1 MENKKIID
9 DIKSVLEIEAECI
22 LDLLPNIDDSF
33 AGAVKEIAGCKGRVI
48 LSGMGK
54 AGHVAKKIA
63 ATLSS
68 LGTPSFFVHPAEAV
82 HGDSG
87 MVTKND
93 IVIFISNSGETQ
105 EVLNFTFIVKQ
116 IGAKI
121 ISITG
126 NPESTL
132 AKNSEIHLCAKIKRE
147 ADSLNLA
154 PTSSSTLALSLGDAI
169 AATVSKIKGF
179 TPKDFAFY
187 HPGGSLGDRLRD
199 KKF

>member
-1 MENKKIID
+1 MDNKEIID
-9 DIKSVLEIEAECI
+9 NIKSVLKIEADCI
-22 LDLLPNIDDSF
+22 YDLLPNIDNSF
-33 AGAVKEIAGCKGRVI
+33 AGAVKDIAGCKGRIV

-87 MVTKND
+87 MVTKSD
-93 IVIFISNSGETQ
+93 IVIFISNSGETR

-126 NPESTL
+126 NPKSSL
-132 AKNSEIHLCAKIKRE
+132 AQNSEIHLLAKVNRE
-147 ADSLNLA
+147 ADTLNLA
-154 PTSSSTLALSLGDAI
+154 PTSSATLALAVGDAL

-179 TPKDFAFY
+179 TAKDFAFY
-187 HPGGSLGDRLRD
+187 HPGGSLGDRLKD

>member
-1 MENKKIID
+1 MDNKEIID
-9 DIKSVLEIEAECI
+9 DIKSVLKIEADCI
-22 LDLLPNIDDSF
+22 YDLLPNIDNNF
-33 AGAVKEIAGCKGRVI
+33 ASAVKEIVGCKGRII

-54 AGHVAKKIA
+54 AGRVAKKIA

-87 MVTKND
+87 MVTKSD
-93 IVIFISNSGETQ
+93 IVLFISNSGETQ
-105 EVLNFTFIVKQ
+105 EVLSFTFIIKQ

-126 NPESTL
+126 NPKSAL
-132 AKNSEIHLCAKIKRE
+132 AQNSEIHLHAKVNKE

-154 PTSSSTLALSLGDAI
+154 PTSSTTLALALGDAL

-179 TPKDFAFY
+179 SSKDFAFY
-187 HPGGSLGDRLRD
+187 HPGGSLGDRLKN

>member
-1 MENKKIID
+1 MDNKKIID
-9 DIKSVLEIEAECI
+9 NIKSVLKIEADCI
-22 LDLLPNIDDSF
+22 YDLLPNIDNNF
-33 AGAVKEIAGCKGRVI
+33 ASAVKEIVRCKGRII

-54 AGHVAKKIA
+54 AGHVANKIA
-63 ATLSS
+63 ATFSS
-68 LGTPSFFVHPAEAV
+68 LGTPSFFVHPAEAA

-126 NPESTL
+126 NPKSTL
-132 AKNSEIHLCAKIKRE
+132 AQNSEIHLSAKVKKE

-154 PTSSSTLALSLGDAI
+154 PTSSSTLTLALGDAL
-169 AATVSKIKGF
+169 AVTASKIKGF
-179 TPKDFAFY
+179 SSKDFIFY
-187 HPGGSLGDRLRD
+187 HPGGSLGDRLRNE
-199 KKF
+199 KF